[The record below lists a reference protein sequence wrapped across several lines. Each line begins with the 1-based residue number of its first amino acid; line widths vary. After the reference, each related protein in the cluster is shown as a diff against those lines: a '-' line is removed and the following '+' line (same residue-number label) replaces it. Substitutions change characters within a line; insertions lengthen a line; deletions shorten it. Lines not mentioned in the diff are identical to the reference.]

1 MGAIEHDKCDFCK
14 QEKSVQ
20 RTYLHSKTNL
30 KVDSIIIR
38 TCLDCGLPYDKHKV
52 FPQKYENSERYLREG
67 DVCRTLDADESN
79 YGEAIYEIYI
89 WIDHINAYMWIDVD
103 DLAQM
108 ILTKDD
114 PKIIEEEFGDMFGEY
129 MSYTIAT
136 HMENRKYLGHIT
148 EEVVASKLDPTTY
161 KLILPFFKLAK

>member
-1 MGAIEHDKCDFCK
+1 MGDVEHAKCDFCK
-14 QEKSVQ
+14 QEKPVQ
-20 RTYLHSKTNL
+20 RTYLYSKNNL
-30 KVDSIIIR
+30 NVDSIIIR
-38 TCLDCGLPYDKHKV
+38 TCSDCGLPYEKYKV
-52 FPQKYENSERYLREG
+52 FPQKYENSERNLQVG
-67 DVCRTLDADESN
+67 DVCRVMDADESAM
-79 YGEAIYEIYI
+79 GENIYEIYV
-89 WIDHINAYMWIDVD
+89 WIKYINAYMWIDVD
-103 DLAQM
+103 FLSLI

-161 KLILPFFKLAK
+161 KLILPFLN